1 MGGIHS
7 AGDMV
12 LRMELNHKMRIGEAK
27 KYVAGKLGIT
37 IEELCDSTFMA
48 DIRTDLG
55 LGVQQPK
62 IDDAVGVEAKNKI
75 SQVLDIKI
83 NSVEWMK
90 KRSGLK

>member
-12 LRMELNHKMRIGEAK
+12 LRMQLNHKMRIDDAK
-27 KYVAGKLGIT
+27 KYVADKLGLT
-37 IEELCDSTFMA
+37 IEELCDSTTMA
-48 DIRTDLG
+48 DVRTELG
-55 LGVQQPK
+55 IGVQQPK
-62 IDDAVGVEAKNKI
+62 VSDAIGVEAKARMAN
-75 SQVLDIKI
+75 VLGIPI